1 MSYSVLILVSTVC
14 AAAYGLLVGNRPL
27 FAFTVLFSFL
37 KYKEEASK

>member
-14 AAAYGLLVGNRPL
+14 AATYGLLAGNWPL
-27 FAFTVLFSFL
+27 FALTVLLSFL